1 MDGLAM
7 PADQYVTEGLPGHLA
22 TTPKLAFDPARARA
36 LLAEAGYPDGFGLT
50 ISATNDRYINDGKVV
65 QALGQFLSRVGIRAK
80 VDAMTQ
86 TMFFPRRA
94 KREFSLAMG
103 GWGYSPLSTISVLRT
118 WVVSTDLTRG
128 LGGSNYGSYHSAAFD
143 DAFLPALTDL
153 DEASRDRH
161 LQDATRIAL
170 TDNAIIPLYW
180 ETSVWAFK
188 DRYSYVGRTDQVTD
202 VDGLSLKAN

>member
-1 MDGLAM
+1 
-7 PADQYVTEGLPGHLA
+7 
-22 TTPKLAFDPARARA
+22 
-36 LLAEAGYPDGFGLT
+36 
-50 ISATNDRYINDGKVV
+50 
-65 QALGQFLSRVGIRAK
+65 
-80 VDAMTQ
+80 
-86 TMFFPRRA
+86 MFFPRRA

-118 WVVSTDLTRG
+118 WVVSTDLAHG
-128 LGGSNYGSYHSAAFD
+128 LGGSNYGGYHSVAFD

-202 VDGLSLKAN
+202 ADGLSPRAK